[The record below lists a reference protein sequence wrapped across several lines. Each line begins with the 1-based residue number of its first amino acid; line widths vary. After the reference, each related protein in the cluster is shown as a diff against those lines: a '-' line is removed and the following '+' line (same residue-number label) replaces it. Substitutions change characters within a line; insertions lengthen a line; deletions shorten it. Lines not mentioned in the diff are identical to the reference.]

1 MRDLKTIIRISS
13 LLWLLTPLTALSYT
27 DAEIDQ
33 MLGEL
38 RKENQTLK
46 EEIRQLKETTDDQS
60 LQQTTVKPT
69 ANNQQ
74 DTKPTAHSVM
84 RTLENEQDKFQING
98 FLSAG
103 VAEASR
109 DVSDQNVSFSD
120 SASFD
125 TDSIVGLQTTFHLN
139 DTTDVT
145 AQLVARGSDNWDL
158 EADWA
163 FIRYSP
169 TDELSLRAGRLRLP
183 LYLFSESLEVGFSYP
198 WVRPPS
204 EVYAIPIDN
213 YNGVDSI
220 YNLNA
225 GNWVHSVQLFVGNEN
240 DDTFETQVFYGG
252 NLSSNLDAWTIRL
265 SAYTFDLKF
274 KGSTIS
280 DEVDAILAG
289 VKNGGDY
296 YTLASMYDDGSW
308 LLITELS
315 MFKADKPEL
324 FRDTNAGYI
333 TLGKH
338 FGKFLPHFTFA
349 HSETTDEPD
358 FTPFPIFEP
367 GTPPAFIGLVTE
379 DPANCTGDSYTLGL
393 RYDLSPN
400 ASAKLEWS
408 HYTNLD
414 DTGGIWSS
422 LRYDLPDG
430 AKNIDDI
437 DIVSIVIDAVF

>member
-1 MRDLKTIIRISS
+1 M
-13 LLWLLTPLTALSYT
+13 LWLFAPLTALSYT

-38 RKENQTLK
+38 RKENQALK
-46 EEIRQLKETTDDQS
+46 EQVLELKKQTDSQS
-60 LQQTTVKPT
+60 LEQTPVKPT
-69 ANNQQ
+69 STNQQ
-74 DTKPTAHSVM
+74 APKATANSVM
-84 RTLENEQDKFQING
+84 RTLEDNKEKFQING

-103 VAEASR
+103 ISEASR
-109 DVSDQNVSFSD
+109 DISDQNVSFSD

-213 YNGVDSI
+213 YNGVDST

-240 DDTFETQVFYGG
+240 DDSFETQVFYGG
-252 NLSSNLDAWTIRL
+252 NISSNLDAWTIRL
-265 SAYTFDLKF
+265 SAYTFDIKF
-274 KGSTIS
+274 KGSS
-280 DEVDAILAG
+280 VEAVDNIIAG

-296 YTLASMYDDGSW
+296 YTLANMYDDGNW
-308 LLITELS
+308 MLIAELS

-358 FTPFPIFEP
+358 FTPFPVFDLDSF
-367 GTPPAFIGLVTE
+367 PPTLIGVVTE
-379 DPANCTGDSYTLGL
+379 DPANFTGDSYTLGL

-414 DTGGIWSS
+414 DTGGIWNS

-430 AKNIDDI
+430 AKDIDDI
-437 DIVSIVIDAVF
+437 DIISIVIDAAF

>member
-1 MRDLKTIIRISS
+1 MLDLKEICRIST
-13 LLWLLTPLTALSYT
+13 LLWLFAPLTALSYT

-38 RKENQTLK
+38 RKENQALK
-46 EEIRQLKETTDDQS
+46 EQVLELKKQTDSQS
-60 LQQTTVKPT
+60 LEQTSVKPT
-69 ANNQQ
+69 PSRQQ
-74 DTKPTAHSVM
+74 DPQATANSVM
-84 RTLENEQDKFQING
+84 RTLEDQSERFQING

-103 VAEASR
+103 VSEASR
-109 DVSDQNVSFSD
+109 DVSDQNTSFSD

-125 TDSIVGLQTTFHLN
+125 TDSIIGLQTSFHIN
-139 DTTDVT
+139 ETTDVT
-145 AQLVARGSDNWDL
+145 AQLVARGADNWDL

-169 TDELSLRAGRLRLP
+169 TDELSLRAGRMRLP

-204 EVYAIPIDN
+204 EVYAIPVDN
-213 YNGVDSI
+213 YNGIDGT

-274 KGSTIS
+274 KSSSIS
-280 DEVDAILAG
+280 QEVDDIIAG

-296 YTLASMYDDGSW
+296 FTLANMYDDGSW
-308 LLITELS
+308 LLIAELS

-349 HSETTDEPD
+349 HAETTDEPNY
-358 FTPFPIFEP
+358 
-367 GTPPAFIGLVTE
+367 TPPNFGPIPVPPALAQ
-379 DPANCTGDSYTLGL
+379 DPANFTGDSYTLGL

-414 DTGGIWSS
+414 DTGGIWNS
-422 LRYDLPDG
+422 LRYDFPDG
-430 AKNIDDI
+430 ANDIDDI